1 MSDQGHNS
9 NVELDIDELLS
20 FLNELDDKKLTVNE
34 ANGTLRSRI
43 KEILGERDWNKGA
56 FADIRKIHAMS
67 ETARADYL
75 RTFSVLFDGMMSEFW
90 ETEMRDLLDQLEAE
104 AAE

>member
-1 MSDQGHNS
+1 
-9 NVELDIDELLS
+9 
-20 FLNELDDKKLTVNE
+20 
-34 ANGTLRSRI
+34 
-43 KEILGERDWNKGA
+43 
-56 FADIRKIHAMS
+56 MS